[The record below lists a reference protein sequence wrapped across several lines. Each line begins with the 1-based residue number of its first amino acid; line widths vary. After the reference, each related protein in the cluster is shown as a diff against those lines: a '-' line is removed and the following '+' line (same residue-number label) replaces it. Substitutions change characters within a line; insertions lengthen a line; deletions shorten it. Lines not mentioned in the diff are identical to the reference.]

1 MQNIYSKF
9 SLAWLIVALSSS
21 VYAATPDAKTI
32 TLQGNNK
39 GAIACIACHG
49 QQGEGNASAG
59 YPYLAGL
66 PADYFENQLQAFT
79 NGSRVNA
86 IMKPIA
92 GGLSAEEITAI
103 AKYYAAMPNPK
114 LAVTNTANTTK
125 NPVAER
131 LVSSGKWQ
139 SGMPACYKCHGENG
153 TGVAPHFP
161 PIVGQPYNY
170 LRAQLNDWKS
180 GKRKND
186 PLGLM
191 QSVVKALDQPEIDA
205 LAKYLS
211 DQNTK

>member
-1 MQNIYSKF
+1 MQNIYTNVT
-9 SLAWLIVALSSS
+9 LAWLIVAFSSS
-21 VYAATPDAKTI
+21 LFAATPDAKTI

-66 PADYFENQLQAFT
+66 PADYIVNQLQAFS
-79 NGSRVNA
+79 NGNRVNA

-92 GGLSAEEITAI
+92 GGLSAEEITAL
-103 AKYYAAMPNPK
+103 ASYYAAMANSK
-114 LAVTNTANTTK
+114 LSAAHTAK
-125 NPVAER
+125 NPVTEK
-131 LVSSGKWQ
+131 LVNNGKWQ
-139 SGMPACYKCHGENG
+139 SGMPACFQCHGENG
-153 TGVAPHFP
+153 TGVAPYFP
-161 PIVGQPYNY
+161 PIIGQPYNY
-170 LRAQLNDWKS
+170 LRTQLNDWKS

-191 QSVVKALDQPEIDA
+191 QSVVKALDQTEIDA

-211 DQNTK
+211 DENTK

>member
-1 MQNIYSKF
+1 MQNIYINVTLS
-9 SLAWLIVALSSS
+9 WLIVVFSSS
-21 VYAATPDAKTI
+21 LFAATPDAKSI

-66 PADYFENQLQAFT
+66 PADYIVNQLQAFS
-79 NGSRVNA
+79 NGKRVNA
-86 IMKPIA
+86 IMQPIA
-92 GGLSAEEITAI
+92 GGLSAEEITAL
-103 AKYYAAMPNPK
+103 ADYYAAMANSK
-114 LAVTNTANTTK
+114 LSTPLTAK
-125 NPVAER
+125 SSVAEK
-131 LVSSGKWQ
+131 LVNNGKWQ
-139 SGMPACYKCHGENG
+139 SGMPACFKCHGENG

-161 PIVGQPYNY
+161 PIIGQPYNY
-170 LRAQLNDWKS
+170 LRAQLNDWKT

-191 QSVVKALDQPEIDA
+191 QSVDKALDQPEIDA

-211 DQNTK
+211 DQNAK